1 MAVEAMASASTEAHD
16 TVIERVS
23 PPEFT
28 SETYDR
34 AESTQTGREVETPAL
49 ERVAAVDEIRAE
61 ILGGFRSESPGSAS
75 PYPRSL
81 EATGAEQAA
90 DVSPAAPAGET
101 VPGRP
106 IGGEPEPASQA
117 LSSHGAPPSE
127 SVHQVSEKP
136 ANPRRGWWQRFIP
149 S

>member
-1 MAVEAMASASTEAHD
+1 VAILPTPGVEEQEPMAVETMASTSTEVRDA
-16 TVIERVS
+16 VIERLS
-23 PPEFT
+23 PPEFA

-34 AESTQTGREVETPAL
+34 AEST
-49 ERVAAVDEIRAE
+49 
-61 ILGGFRSESPGSAS
+61 

-90 DVSPAAPAGET
+90 DVSPAASAGET
-101 VPGRP
+101 VPGQP
-106 IGGEPEPASQA
+106 IGGEPGPASQA
-117 LSSHGAPPSE
+117 LSPHGAPPSE